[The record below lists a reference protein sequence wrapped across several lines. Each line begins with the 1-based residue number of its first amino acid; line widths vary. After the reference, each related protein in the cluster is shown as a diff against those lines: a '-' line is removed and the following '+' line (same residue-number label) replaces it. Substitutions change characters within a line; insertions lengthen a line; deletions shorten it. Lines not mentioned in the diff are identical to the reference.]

1 MYQPCR
7 THRTVASRAVSNASD
22 AIRTLSIATDEG
34 SIECVVLAC
43 VDARR
48 MPLTLFVFDGRP
60 RLDDDLETAV
70 EAVLAAAAAVDSPLA
85 AIFLGSSRPGA
96 EPGPTPADERRWRRL
111 VDLCGDAGIDLLD
124 WLLLSDGATCSVAE
138 GLDPGP
144 GW

>member
-1 MYQPCR
+1 MLDSSSVVEKLAGCHPRTPNVGCIASPSARAVTARQSFSCAREEPVYQPCR

-60 RLDDDLETAV
+60 RLDDD
-70 EAVLAAAAAVDSPLA
+70 
-85 AIFLGSSRPGA
+85 
-96 EPGPTPADERRWRRL
+96 
-111 VDLCGDAGIDLLD
+111 
-124 WLLLSDGATCSVAE
+124 
-138 GLDPGP
+138 
-144 GW
+144 